1 MCQEYW
7 VHEELKKG
15 RRGRGKSRDGFGK
28 IAFRADCDG

>member
-15 RRGRGKSRDGFGK
+15 EEREGEVKRWLWKDSF
-28 IAFRADCDG
+28 